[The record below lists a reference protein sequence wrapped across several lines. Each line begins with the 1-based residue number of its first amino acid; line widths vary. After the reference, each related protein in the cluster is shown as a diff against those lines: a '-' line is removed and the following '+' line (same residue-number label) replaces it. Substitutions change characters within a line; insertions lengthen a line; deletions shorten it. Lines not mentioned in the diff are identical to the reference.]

1 MRFSTLGLLPSGWLV
16 LALLGCHKQDSPS
29 PAALTYTVS
38 TLAGTGTAGLVDGP
52 GPSAQ
57 FNGPAYAATDAQGN
71 VYITDNKTNCI
82 RRITPAGVVS
92 TLAGTGAVGL
102 VDGPGATAQFS
113 YPNGIAV
120 TSQGTV
126 YVADTNNNCIRAIS
140 PTGVVSTLAGAAT
153 YGLQDGPAATAR
165 FWQPRGLALD
175 QQGVLYVADC
185 QNNRIRKITPAG
197 VVSTMAGS
205 GPSNVNSIAENFADG
220 PASSALFYYPSG
232 VAVNGQGTVYVADYQ
247 NNRIRKIT
255 AAGVVSTVAGSTGG
269 CTDGDA
275 TQAKLYLPTD
285 VTVDASGTLYVADF
299 GNGCLRRISPAGQV
313 SVFAGSCTRLGYA
326 DGPTASSL
334 FSRSV
339 GLVVNP
345 AGTLLYVADSNNNRI
360 RKISGQ

>member
-1 MRFSTLGLLPSGWLV
+1 MLL
-16 LALLGCHKQDSPS
+16 LLGCKKQDDSGTP
-29 PAALTYTVS
+29 ALTYTVS
-38 TLAGTGTAGLVDGP
+38 TLAGSGTAGRVDGP
-52 GPSAQ
+52 GAAAQ
-57 FNGPAYAATDAQGN
+57 FNGPANVATDAQGN
-71 VYITDNKTNCI
+71 VYVTDNQTHCVRK
-82 RRITPAGVVS
+82 ITPAGVVS
-92 TLAGTGAVGL
+92 TLAGTGAPGR
-102 VDGPGATAQFS
+102 VDGPSATAQFD
-113 YPNGIAV
+113 YPNGLAV

-140 PTGVVSTLAGAAT
+140 PAGVVSTLAGGAT

-175 QQGVLYVADC
+175 QQGVLYVADY

-197 VVSTMAGS
+197 VVSTVAGS
-205 GPSNVNSIAENFADG
+205 GPSNVNFVAENFADG

-232 VAVNGQGTVYVADYQ
+232 VAVAVQGTLYVTDYQ

-275 TQAKLYLPTD
+275 AQAKFYLPTD
-285 VTVDASGTLYVADF
+285 VAVDASGTLYVADY

-313 SVFAGSCTRLGYA
+313 SLFAGSCTRLGYA
-326 DGPTASSL
+326 DGPIAASI